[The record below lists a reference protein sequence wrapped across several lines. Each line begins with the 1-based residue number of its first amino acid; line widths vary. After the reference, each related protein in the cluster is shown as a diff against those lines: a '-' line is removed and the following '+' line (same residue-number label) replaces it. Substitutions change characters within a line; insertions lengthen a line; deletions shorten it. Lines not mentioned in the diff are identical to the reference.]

1 MIEITGYPRLIIA
14 KPSTPGATWPD
25 ECPASFFDSLNNS
38 EVSSKYIGRSGENP
52 MLDDHYRYPYLVEIS
67 LVSGLSES
75 LTSSW
80 LPARD
85 QLVNRGSKEISGPTL
100 ATGFGGTDDGDGT
113 IFGVATKTIIDYTS
127 TISLNVDEGS
137 TDTSIIEFGNVGN
150 FGLGD
155 TLKTSSDLEKYP
167 NCPDCLLGEPGWK
180 LTSERVNGFR
190 HLLAPTNSSVRD
202 ALDHLCVTS
211 PLALAANRLMASS
224 GALTFYSQLIYR
236 YMPRTQSAFYFDN
249 ASSLSRMDSML
260 NGGDMGWAGDTYD
273 YNPDYDDCD

>member
-1 MIEITGYPRLIIA
+1 MIELTGYPRLIIA
-14 KPSTPGATWPD
+14 KPSTPGATWPN
-25 ECPASFFDSLNNS
+25 ECPAGFFDSLNNS

-52 MLDDHYRYPYLVEIS
+52 SLDDHYRYPFLVEIS

-75 LTSSW
+75 LTGGW
-80 LPARD
+80 LTARD
-85 QLVNRGSKEISGPTL
+85 QLMNRGSKEISGPTL

-127 TISLNVDEGS
+127 TISLNVDESS

-150 FGLGD
+150 FGWGD
-155 TLKTSSDLEKYP
+155 TLKTSSDLEQYP

-180 LTSERVNGFR
+180 LTSEKINGFR
-190 HLLAPTNSSVRD
+190 HLLTPPNSTIREV
-202 ALDHLCVTS
+202 LDQLSTKS
-211 PLALAANRLMASS
+211 PLASAVDRLMDSS
-224 GALTFYSQLIYR
+224 GTLTFYSQLIYR
-236 YMPRTQSAFYFDN
+236 YMPRRQTAFYFDN
-249 ASSLSRMDSML
+249 ASSLSRLDSML